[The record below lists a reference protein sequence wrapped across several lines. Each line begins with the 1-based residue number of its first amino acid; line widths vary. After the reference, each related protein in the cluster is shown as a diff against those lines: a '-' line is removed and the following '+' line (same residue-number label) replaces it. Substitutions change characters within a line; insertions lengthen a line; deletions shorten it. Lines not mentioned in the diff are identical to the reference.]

1 MERGKEKEREGR
13 RLNDKKNKMHDV
25 MEEGRRQ
32 REHDQSAGGRN
43 RGMGGGRRKPFTAD
57 ASVTPHG
64 NTLLS
69 YTRASC
75 SEAPPPLKASAA
87 TEINE
92 MQTGGTRRC

>member
-1 MERGKEKEREGR
+1 MI
-13 RLNDKKNKMHDV
+13 KKNKMHDV
-25 MEEGRRQ
+25 MEERCRQ
-32 REHDQSAGGRN
+32 RERDQRAGGRE
-43 RGMGGGRRKPFTAD
+43 RGIEGGRRKPFTAD
-57 ASVTPHG
+57 ASVTPRG

-75 SEAPPPLKASAA
+75 SEAPLPLKASAA